1 MDKTLPSSA
10 GAAGL
15 SPGQEAKVSQA
26 AEPKETP
33 GNRSN
38 TVTNQI
44 KTLKILYKKFNI
56 LLTDWENPVTRH

>member
-1 MDKTLPSSA
+1 MDKISPSSA
-10 GAAGL
+10 GAVGL

-38 TVTNQI
+38 TVTNRIQ
-44 KTLKILYKKFNI
+44 TLKIVHKKFNI
-56 LLTDWENPVTRH
+56 LLTG